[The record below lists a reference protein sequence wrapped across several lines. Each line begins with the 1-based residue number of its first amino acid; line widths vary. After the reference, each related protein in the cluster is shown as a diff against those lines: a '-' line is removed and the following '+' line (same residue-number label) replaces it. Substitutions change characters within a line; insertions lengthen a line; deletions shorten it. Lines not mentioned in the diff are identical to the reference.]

1 MLGLDVQCQLRW
13 CRRPAGGRAERVV
26 DGERVPPLYWWPRR
40 GAAALLAAEPRWSS
54 TMKGAAALLVA
65 EQK

>member
-1 MLGLDVQCQLRW
+1 V
-13 CRRPAGGRAERVV
+13 
-26 DGERVPPLYWWPRR
+26 R

-54 TMKGAAALLVA
+54 TTTGAAALLVA